1 MITKDEKSSLISNNK
16 SVKLI
21 KTSLI
26 KNESFSPMSD
36 KYSKLN
42 HCVLTDKAS
51 SPNKL
56 VAASKLVELDEKNRN
71 SSDVKKRRNDINKKF
86 IVNNNNKNSN
96 DNDLDVLNK
105 TDKGCRFTLVFDPN
119 GRFSYWI
126 GNLYI
131 FIKSTDLKLFFLV
144 N

>member
-1 MITKDEKSSLISNNK
+1 MIAKDEKSSLISNNK

-42 HCVLTDKAS
+42 HCVLSDKAS

-56 VAASKLVELDEKNRN
+56 VAASKLVELDAKNRN

-86 IVNNNNKNSN
+86 IVNNNNNSNNKNSN

-105 TDKGCRFTLVFDPN
+105 TD
-119 GRFSYWI
+119 
-126 GNLYI
+126 
-131 FIKSTDLKLFFLV
+131 
-144 N
+144 